1 MVDAAGI
8 VPRVIV
14 PRIVVAV
21 MVVVIAVVVE
31 AVVKSPVVPKEE
43 EAIGESVV
51 VEIGA
56 ARIVVVVVVV
66 TAPIVVVGMRGLS
79 RVRQGDGHGA
89 EKCQGL
95 E

>member
-8 VPRVIV
+8 VPWAIV
-14 PRIVVAV
+14 PWV
-21 MVVVIAVVVE
+21 MVIGVVVVVE

-56 ARIVVVVVVV
+56 ARIVVIVVIVA
-66 TAPIVVVGMRGLS
+66 APIVIVCIRG
-79 RVRQGDGHGA
+79 RRQCDGHGA
-89 EKCQGL
+89 ENRQGL